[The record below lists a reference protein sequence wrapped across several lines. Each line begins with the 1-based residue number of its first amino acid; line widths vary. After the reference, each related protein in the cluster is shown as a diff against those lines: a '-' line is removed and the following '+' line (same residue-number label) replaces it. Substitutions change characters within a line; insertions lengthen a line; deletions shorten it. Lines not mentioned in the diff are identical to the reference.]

1 MDNISYK
8 AKEACPIISQQE
20 ERKNIYPFSFISDQD
35 KGLKPALAATFPRNL
50 DLSCAKH
57 IEANVRQRYGAQCGT
72 FVMRIAM
79 TYSIRQQKWYM
90 EQVRRIKP
98 AAAIYL
104 QQIDGLWKNTSWLQD
119 NAALPPRYG
128 IMTSSTTSQ
137 SINNMF
143 LDARSMPWL
152 EATKKIVDIITNGL
166 RQIGN
171 NTWYTLQ
178 GKLFHKL
185 HR

>member
-1 MDNISYK
+1 LFYEPNPKICAQPVILLDTSHLKSVYKGTLYIASVLSGANEVYPIGFLISCDNENK
-8 AKEACPIISQQE
+8 ETWTTFLTKLQEACPIISQQEE

-79 TYSIRQQKWYM
+79 AYSIRQQKWYM

-119 NAALPPRYG
+119 NAALPP
-128 IMTSSTTSQ
+128 
-137 SINNMF
+137 
-143 LDARSMPWL
+143 
-152 EATKKIVDIITNGL
+152 
-166 RQIGN
+166 
-171 NTWYTLQ
+171 
-178 GKLFHKL
+178 
-185 HR
+185 